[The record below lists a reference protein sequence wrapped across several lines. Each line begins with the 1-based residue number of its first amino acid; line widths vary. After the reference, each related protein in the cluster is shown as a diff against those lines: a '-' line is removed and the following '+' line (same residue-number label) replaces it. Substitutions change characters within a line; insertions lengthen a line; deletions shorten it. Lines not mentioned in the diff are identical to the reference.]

1 MSVANYKV
9 NIKRISEPWF
19 EKILSDTLDMY
30 LRGEDLSNSPL
41 TVKGRE
47 FAKLGLWHRDCN
59 SAWREDRQNYEECFR
74 DREKIVGELYHS
86 IKDNGYNGSL
96 ITVRFDSEGKIHL
109 YDGYHRVAIMKYLG
123 MNADLNVQAG
133 WGDNNWDFPLVETL
147 LRVDRKGK
155 QTYQPVLDR
164 RVAGFPVDRKDSYSR
179 LDYILTHLVGKS
191 VLDVGC
197 SEGYFSMELAKRGY
211 EVTAIDADP
220 GKAAIMRYLA
230 TINNLDIDCR
240 YGYWEDLVKN
250 GQHYDNILY
259 LSVFHNTLATSGE
272 EKAYSGLR
280 KLAGRASRVFFE
292 YPRTNEHYW
301 RDHYRDFPVYGFVG
315 DEFKKGIELN
325 TKMRI
330 EGEWSNYR
338 PMLLLGGNGMV
349 NTRRDFKDISLEEWK
364 EHSEWE
370 RKWWYGCANTF
381 DEQLKQENIYAPYM
395 KLNQFA
401 VHRKFFD
408 LKGLSVLDIGGGPV
422 SLLLR
427 CYNFKRAVVVD
438 PCDYPEWVAERY
450 KLANIEYV
458 KERAEVVELDGK
470 FDEVWIY
477 NVLQHVQDPVEV
489 IKAARK
495 YGKKIRVFE
504 CLEIGAHKGH
514 PHNLTKEALDEAFG
528 KEGLVDNKGGGQI
541 WYFGVFGYEK

>member
-1 MSVANYKV
+1 MSVASYKV
-9 NIKRISEPWF
+9 NIKHLSEPWF
-19 EKILSDTLDMY
+19 EKLLFLPLDMY
-30 LRGEDLSNSPL
+30 LRGEDLTNCPM
-41 TVKGRE
+41 TQAGRE
-47 FAKLGLWHRDCN
+47 FAKAGQWHRDCN
-59 SAWREDRQNYEECFR
+59 TAWRENKQNFEECFR
-74 DREKIVGELYHS
+74 DRERIIGELYHS
-86 IKDNGYNGSL
+86 IKDNGYDGSL
-96 ITVRFDSEGKIHL
+96 ITVRFDNEGKIHL
-109 YDGYHRVAIMKYLG
+109 YDGYHRVSIMKYLG
-123 MNADLNVQAG
+123 INADLNIQAG
-133 WGDNNWDFPLVETL
+133 WGDNDWDFPLVKTL
-147 LRVDRKGK
+147 LKVDRKGK

-164 RVAGFPVDRKDSYSR
+164 RVADFPVDRKDSYSR
-179 LDYILTHLVGKS
+179 LDYILTHLVGKT

-220 GKAAIMRYLA
+220 GKAAITRYLA
-230 TINNLDIDCR
+230 TINNLDIDCH
-240 YGYWEDLVKN
+240 YGDWEDLVKN

-292 YPRTNEHYW
+292 YPRTNEYYW
-301 RDHYRDFPVYGFVG
+301 KDHHRDSPVYGFVG
-315 DEFKKGIELN
+315 SEFKKGIELN
-325 TKMRI
+325 TAMKI
-330 EGEWSNYR
+330 EDEWSNYR
-338 PMLLLGGNGMV
+338 PILLLGGNGKV

-370 RKWWYGCANTF
+370 RKWWYGCVNTF
-381 DEQLKQENIYAPYM
+381 DEELKQENVYVPYM
-395 KLNQFA
+395 RLNQFA
-401 VHRKFFD
+401 AHRKFFD

-427 CYNFKRAVVVD
+427 CFNFSRAVVVD

-450 KLANIEYV
+450 KQANIEYI

-477 NVLQHVQDPVEV
+477 NVLQHVQDPGEV

-504 CLEIGAHKGH
+504 CLEIGVHKGH
-514 PHNLTKEALDEAFG
+514 PHNLMKEALDVAFG
-528 KEGLVDNKGGGQI
+528 KEGLVDNRSPGQI
-541 WYFGVFGYEK
+541 YYFGVFSYE